1 MVNLYTLPSWEI
13 LLFIVVSMVL
23 FLVNS
28 VLYYFLMPQ
37 AEFSHLGRKCLEGS
51 SLILLL
57 AVMAVFYEIFTDGRD
72 GIVYAHGTDIWRWA
86 AVLAGTLSALYWF
99 RDRRARSL
107 WILGASLLLWPVFD
121 DILPW
126 SLALSLAF
134 LAWRLLRL
142 FPETYGR
149 YRQQLTARSI

>member
-57 AVMAVFYEIFTDGRD
+57 AVMAVFYEILRTAGMVSFMPTAPISG
-72 GIVYAHGTDIWRWA
+72 GGLQFWR
-86 AVLAGTLSALYWF
+86 V
-99 RDRRARSL
+99 R
-107 WILGASLLLWPVFD
+107 
-121 DILPW
+121 
-126 SLALSLAF
+126 
-134 LAWRLLRL
+134 
-142 FPETYGR
+142 
-149 YRQQLTARSI
+149 

>member
-1 MVNLYTLPSWEI
+1 M
-13 LLFIVVSMVL
+13 
-23 FLVNS
+23 
-28 VLYYFLMPQ
+28 
-37 AEFSHLGRKCLEGS
+37 
-51 SLILLL
+51 
-57 AVMAVFYEIFTDGRD
+57 
-72 GIVYAHGTDIWRWA
+72 
-86 AVLAGTLSALYWF
+86 AGTLSALYWF
-99 RDRRARSL
+99 HDRRARSL

-149 YRQQLTARSI
+149 YRQQLTARSIQTAVDCLDEGLLISQEKGNRCL

>member
-57 AVMAVFYEIFTDGRD
+57 AVMAVLYEIFTDGRD
-72 GIVYAHGTDIWRWA
+72 GVVYAHGTDIWRWA

-99 RDRRARSL
+99 HDRRARSL
-107 WILGASLLLWPVFD
+107 WILGASSSFMAC
-121 DILPW
+121 I
-126 SLALSLAF
+126 
-134 LAWRLLRL
+134 
-142 FPETYGR
+142 
-149 YRQQLTARSI
+149 